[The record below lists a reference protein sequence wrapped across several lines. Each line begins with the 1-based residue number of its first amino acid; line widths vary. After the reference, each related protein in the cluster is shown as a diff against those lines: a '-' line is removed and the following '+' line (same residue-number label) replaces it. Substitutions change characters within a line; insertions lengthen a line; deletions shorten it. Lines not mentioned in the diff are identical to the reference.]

1 MIFSEIYSAYY
12 QAVSHI
18 LSEALKSPVSAEQI
32 REISEKYAFSESA
45 LSIETAFREQR
56 WQLILPNG
64 TTPLK
69 HIPNIPVTNLE
80 KRWLKAISL
89 DRRIKLFDCNFG
101 LPDNIEPLFTE
112 NDFYIYDNYRD
123 GDDFENEEY
132 IRNFRL
138 ILSSIRER
146 KPLDI
151 TIINKKQNNVSF
163 TVMPDKL
170 EYSEKDDK
178 FRLLTSGCRTASVI
192 NLGKIVSCELHNG
205 KFSVEKSCEHI
216 GRKRTLTLELVD
228 ERNALERVMLH
239 FSHFEKTAQ
248 QLDEKHYRLTIKYDQ
263 SDETEMLIRV
273 LSFGQM
279 VRVIEPQRFV
289 NMIKNR
295 LKRQK
300 SCGL

>member
-12 QAVSHI
+12 QTVAHI
-18 LSEALKSPVSAEQI
+18 LTEALKNPVDFKQI
-32 REISEKYAFSESA
+32 REIAEKYAFSESA
-45 LSIETAFREQR
+45 LSIESAIREQR

-69 HIPNIPVTNLE
+69 HTPNIPMTDLE

-89 DRRIKLFDCNFG
+89 DRRIRLFDCDFRF
-101 LPDNIEPLFTE
+101 LSDIEPLFTE
-112 NDFYIYDNYRD
+112 DDFYIYDIYRD

-138 ILSSIRER
+138 ILNAISEH

-151 TIINKKQNNVSF
+151 TIKNKKGNNISF
-163 TVMPDKL
+163 FVMPDKL

-178 FRLLTSGCRTASVI
+178 FRLLTSGCSTTSVI
-192 NLGKIVSCELHNG
+192 NLGKIISCELHNG
-205 KFSVEKSCEHI
+205 NFSMGKSRDHI

-248 QLDEKHYRLTIKYDQ
+248 QLDEKHYRLTITYDQ
-263 SDETEMLIRV
+263 SDETEILIRI
-273 LSFGQM
+273 LSFGPM

>member
-12 QAVSHI
+12 QTVAHI
-18 LSEALKSPVSAEQI
+18 LAEALKSPVSEKQI

-45 LSIETAFREQR
+45 LSIGTTFREQR

-69 HIPNIPVTNLE
+69 HIPNIPVTDLE

-89 DRRIKLFDCNFG
+89 DRRIQLFDCDFG
-101 LPDNIEPLFTE
+101 LPNDIEPLFTE
-112 NDFYIYDNYRD
+112 KDFYIYDSYCD

-138 ILSSIRER
+138 ILSAIRER

-151 TIINKKQNNVSF
+151 TIRNKKENNVSF
-163 TVMPDKL
+163 TVIPDKL

-178 FRLLTSGCRTASVI
+178 FRLLTSSCRTASVI
-192 NLGKIVSCELHNG
+192 NLGRIISCEQHNG
-205 KFSVEKSCEHI
+205 ELNVEKSREHI
-216 GRKRTLTLELVD
+216 GRKRTLILELVD

-248 QLDEKHYRLTIKYDQ
+248 QLDDKHYRLTIKYDQ

-273 LSFGQM
+273 LSFGPM